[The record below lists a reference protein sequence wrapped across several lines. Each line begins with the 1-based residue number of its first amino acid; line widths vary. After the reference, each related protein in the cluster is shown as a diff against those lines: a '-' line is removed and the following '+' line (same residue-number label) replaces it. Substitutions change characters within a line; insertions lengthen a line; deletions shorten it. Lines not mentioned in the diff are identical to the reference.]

1 MSSYLRTF
9 FLCFWR
15 RRTKQPSTHWI
26 HETPEKSEMGY
37 GGGETELCYSCPVD
51 LSVTTTS
58 DLKESTR
65 DYLKPGLKLR
75 PGRSMSYWPL
85 EEGRTKAYE
94 LLILLVGHL
103 HLRQR
108 FWLPVP
114 KQSHVVHTRTQLEF
128 IQSPLNCCGLLDSI
142 GEFYVAYTLRISLHL
157 EIMEACSN
165 LSKPPMVSFK
175 KKKRYIIPR
184 AIIPSYRAKFEIL
197 LFSESCLNTFTVH
210 FYLGFV
216 GLIWLSWVSE
226 SWPLWIAK
234 QAHNN

>member
-15 RRTKQPSTHWI
+15 RRTKQPSTHWT

-37 GGGETELCYSCPVD
+37 RGGETELCYSCPVD

-175 KKKRYIIPR
+175 KKKKDI
-184 AIIPSYRAKFEIL
+184 
-197 LFSESCLNTFTVH
+197 
-210 FYLGFV
+210 
-216 GLIWLSWVSE
+216 
-226 SWPLWIAK
+226 
-234 QAHNN
+234 